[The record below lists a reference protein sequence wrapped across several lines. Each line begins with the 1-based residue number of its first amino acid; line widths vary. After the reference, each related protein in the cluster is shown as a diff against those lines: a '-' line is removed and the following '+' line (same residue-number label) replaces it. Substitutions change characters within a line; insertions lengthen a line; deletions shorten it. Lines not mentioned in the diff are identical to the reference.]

1 MSLFLSTFE
10 NKIDAKGR
18 VSLPSC
24 FRDVLLE
31 NSKLSIVLYE
41 SSINQC
47 IEGCS
52 ILRIEEISK
61 KIDNL
66 DPFSSEKD
74 AFASVILG
82 GSVKL
87 DFDKDGRI
95 LLPKHLA
102 TFAKVTDN
110 ATFIGKGQIF
120 EIWNKDLLEQHL
132 KRAREEIKKNREV
145 FKNDAS

>member
-10 NKIDAKGR
+10 NRIDNKGR
-18 VSLPSC
+18 VSLPSH
-24 FRDVLLE
+24 FRDVLME
-31 NSKLSIVLYE
+31 NEKPSIVLYE

-52 ILRIEEISK
+52 ILRIEEISR
-61 KIDNL
+61 KIDDL
-66 DPFSSEKD
+66 DPFSTEKD
-74 AFASVILG
+74 AFASVIFG

-95 LLPKHLA
+95 LLPKHLM
-102 TFAKVTDN
+102 TFAKIIDN

-120 EIWNKDLLEQHL
+120 EIWNGNLLNQHL
-132 KRAREEIKKNREV
+132 IHSREEIKKNREV
-145 FKNDAS
+145 FKK